1 MVKEISMVTLRCGE
15 DVMWGE
21 RIQELTRRSGLVWQ
35 LSSTVAQT
43 NPMIRDLLVSS
54 CAKIQTFA

>member
-1 MVKEISMVTLRCGE
+1 MVKEISMMTLKYGE

-43 NPMIRDLLVSS
+43 NPMIHDSLVSS